1 MDCLYVQESVGDGL
15 SSDKSS
21 HQQIHRYARETG
33 LAVQMLSKHELNLMT
48 NNKNHQGFVLDALQ
62 MEYHYMDVLPETE
75 GKNALW
81 LALDQVVDPQN
92 LGAILRTALFMGVDG
107 VVTCSKGSAPLS
119 PSVSKASAGAMEVIP
134 VFSAPNLGQLLQHTK
149 QQGGAWNMVGTSL
162 SSQAVPLSKLAFD
175 SNTVVVLGNEVSIS
189 NALFTLR

>member
-21 HQQIHRYARETG
+21 HQQIQRYARETG